1 MSRSPRQEFLTQSSM
16 SITKKQSST
25 DSSDSNPWDSLGSPT
40 FLWSPSSGIPLQDGL
55 YMDSRFPVQNMPIQ
69 TDVVWKRPK
78 EICPFPQFIVDGA
91 TRMDVCQGVL
101 SDCWFLSAVASLSL
115 YPSLMDRVVPSGQG
129 FQKGYNGCFYFQF
142 WQYGEWNRV
151 RVDDRLPTRNGQL
164 IYLHSSNREEFW
176 SALLE
181 KAYAK
186 MKGGYNALNM
196 GFPHEAMVDM
206 TGGITEVFMCASLP
220 RALGTFL
227 RSLLEKG
234 ALINC
239 ANSQGPLEKSNEFG
253 ILFRHAYSVTGL
265 ETIKSTIGPVE
276 LVRIRNPWGKAE
288 WEGAWSDKRGIEW
301 NMVSAEE
308 QKRVQRIQNE
318 DGEFW
323 MSLADFRQN
332 FEIMEVCHLSEETLS
347 EGGVKKPWK
356 CTPHHGQWTPRQEPP
371 QFNLTLLE
379 EDDDPSD
386 PELTCSFL
394 LALMQKHTRQRGTLF
409 PVGLHIYKAR
419 SERDFLSSRDVSQL
433 SPVLSTVRDHGY
445 VPRRELVV
453 RGRLAPGHYIII
465 PCAEETNQAGEFLLR
480 VLTEKGNAIK
490 AAVRPGIDKTSPTP
504 PLSPRLAGLPSIDES
519 KVLFVKHCVQ
529 GSFCRPLDLHNLLTE
544 AIAKGVFAGSE
555 KKLSLE
561 QCKSFVVLMDSQGMG
576 RLDLAEFQAL
586 WEKLRKWTGI
596 FMTFDKNKN
605 QSLDYQEIS
614 PALSAAGIQVDEFIL
629 QLIGLRYTEPD
640 MTVSFPGF
648 LFLLMKLDCMMRKF
662 QSFDM
667 TGMGMISVNCRQF
680 LHMTMY
686 N

>member
-1 MSRSPRQEFLTQSSM
+1 MSETQ
-16 SITKKQSST
+16 KQSRKN
-25 DSSDSNPWDSLGSPT
+25 SSDSNPWKSLGSPT
-40 FLWSPSSGIPLQDGL
+40 LLWSPTSGLPLQDGL
-55 YMDSRFPVQNMPIQ
+55 YTDARFPVQNMPIQ

-78 EICPFPQFIVDGA
+78 EICPFPQFIADGA
-91 TRMDVCQGVL
+91 TRMDICQGEL

-115 YPSLMDRVVPSGQG
+115 NPSLLNLVVPSGQG
-129 FQKGYNGCFYFQF
+129 FQQGYNGCFNFRF
-142 WQYGEWNRV
+142 WQYGEWIDV

-164 IYLHSSNREEFW
+164 IYLRSSNKDEFW

-186 MKGGYNALNM
+186 LKGGYNALNM
-196 GFPHEAMVDM
+196 GFPHEAMADM
-206 TGGITEVFMCASLP
+206 TGGVTEEFMVP
-220 RALGTFL
+220 PDHRKLGSFL
-227 RSLLEKG
+227 RPLLQKG

-239 ANSQGPLEKSNEFG
+239 ANSKGSFEKSNELG

-265 ETIKSTIGPVE
+265 ETIKTTVGSVE

-288 WEGAWSDKRGIEW
+288 WEGPWSDKKGIEW

-308 QKRVQRIQNE
+308 QRRVQRIQQE

-323 MSLADFRQN
+323 MSLADFCQN
-332 FEIMEVCHLSEETLS
+332 FETMEVCHLSQDTLS
-347 EGGVKKPWK
+347 ESGIIKPWK
-356 CTPHHGQWTPRQEPP
+356 CTSHHGQWIPQQGPP
-371 QFNLTLLE
+371 QYSLTLLE

-394 LALMQKHTRQRGTLF
+394 LALMQKCARQRGILF
-409 PVGLHIYKAR
+409 PVALHIYKAR
-419 SERDFLSSRDVSQL
+419 SERDASQL
-433 SPVLSTVRDHGY
+433 SLVLSTTKDLGY
-445 VPRRELVV
+445 VQRRELVF

-465 PCAEETNQAGEFLLR
+465 PSTSEANQVGEFLLR
-480 VLTEKGNAIK
+480 VLTEKGNKTK
-490 AAVRPGIDKTSPTP
+490 AVEARGLDSSSVTP
-504 PLSPRLAGLPSIDES
+504 PMSPRLAGLPPVNEAKD
-519 KVLFVKHCVQ
+519 LFVKHCVK
-529 GSFCRPLDLHNLLTE
+529 GPYCSPLDLYNLLTE
-544 AIAKGVFAGSE
+544 AIAKGVFAGCE

-561 QCKSFVVLMDSQGMG
+561 HCKSFVVLMDSQGMG
-576 RLDLAEFQAL
+576 RLDLTEFQAL

-605 QSLDYQEIS
+605 QALDYLEI
-614 PALSAAGIQVDEFIL
+614 PAALTAAGIRVDEFIL

-667 TGMGMISVNCRQF
+667 TGMGVISVNSRQF